1 MTAENRKSSNTEWL
15 IEKLHA
21 AERERDEVIEHAR
34 GLEIDN
40 LRLRMKLEAISSI
53 VGEILISTLSALHIL
68 GRIQVNF
75 ATMKLKMQMRPRSH
89 ACLPHLCQQVS
100 CRHRLSAGCQNFT
113 AMSI

>member
-53 VGEILISTLSALHIL
+53 VGDEVYVEDMFIPDDDDE
-68 GRIQVNF
+68 F
-75 ATMKLKMQMRPRSH
+75 ADIDIPEAECGMPS
-89 ACLPHLCQQVS
+89 V
-100 CRHRLSAGCQNFT
+100 
-113 AMSI
+113 

>member
-15 IEKLHA
+15 IEKLRA

-53 VGEILISTLSALHIL
+53 VGDEVYVEDMFIPDDDE
-68 GRIQVNF
+68 F
-75 ATMKLKMQMRPRSH
+75 ADIDIPEAECGMPS
-89 ACLPHLCQQVS
+89 V
-100 CRHRLSAGCQNFT
+100 
-113 AMSI
+113 